1 MITMKKNNQN
11 NNGKKFNWK
20 LALGIGGGVAAVGG
34 GVLLYSKLKKNP
46 VTGAAADAVV
56 HTVVEH
62 AGDVAKVVEF

>member
-1 MITMKKNNQN
+1 MKKNNQ